1 MSSFTGRFKRSRS
14 KSEKATTP
22 PKVVFGDLGSAYA
35 TITQKGTSG
44 TPPSRGAI
52 HGGLASP
59 TETCTTW
66 SPLQSPRSDKS
77 ASAPL
82 LPNQRPN
89 AIRLSHLSGDLFLPK
104 GFGSSLPEASQVF
117 DPFSVTGHK
126 QDSVGPLEVKAELP
140 DVHYDMTDGETTDAS
155 YRGPEEANIIYSHN
169 YPDLPEDQ
177 PELCSKLSGA
187 GQINVCD
194 TPPPD
199 RCGTIRRIATRHNY
213 GEVGTND
220 DIRSFRGSH
229 IHVSTTEDDGE
240 FKGPAAL
247 QQDVTEEVQWSP
259 RPSSELYMLDNHAAG
274 PPSMTLPATPKN
286 REAFKYGEPY
296 DFSSPMAQT
305 SHSSHSYGNTRR
317 LLELSLPQF
326 PHASPINDNLFQNL
340 VNFAKEGQSSS
351 SHGHSSKSFA
361 TFSIE
366 DTQGNPITR
375 PVSQRE
381 FQHLETAISTNLR
394 RTSRT
399 SNTAADVEFRKVG
412 QISLTV
418 PEGSGS
424 EIGPGSSQTTCSSEH
439 EPDLDFNAVRPTPR
453 TRNGTPPLLFRSSSR
468 VKRETDWETVG
479 ESNQTTSSVADFSDS
494 ASGTP
499 PKSLLSVDA
508 SKVLKHPSH
517 PRYNQSWDLQQDV
530 HSGAFVLTPR
540 HRLSAGMSVPS
551 KNGVAPIPFQGA
563 RNYSH
568 PVPLTARHRHPFVS
582 HAPSMALSPSAVVLQ
597 QKQRPEAD
605 NKETAVESQDLSNWL
620 NTTGT
625 SALPAITGFAD
636 TYELST
642 VLEAP
647 PLPTKN
653 PYRQRRNFASDKQIG
668 LQDFLSS
675 PPRFV
680 RRSAQKSSRNTGQVS
695 SDMGVS
701 YDTEAAPGI
710 APASSSA
717 GPNSLVRLRSPR
729 RRSEEINEGKRG
741 EKGSNLGDGAGDKSH
756 SSNPFNC
763 PVQHQ
768 RHLTVT
774 EKIATGDGVTEPAV
788 AIVADTVSPPRRHAR
803 TRRSKCRPFC
813 PLPHPVYGSGPL
825 PECPRLK
832 RHDPDP
838 TPPAT
843 YEQRVARR
851 YLAICACLPVL
862 LPLYALR
869 YLDFMMRIHT
879 HGVYRAFP
887 EWERRAAWGILV
899 IWVMVALCV
908 VPFATFV
915 DRF

>member
-35 TITQKGTSG
+35 TITQKGTAG

-52 HGGLASP
+52 RGGVASP
-59 TETCTTW
+59 TEMYTTW
-66 SPLQSPRSDKS
+66 SPLQSPQSDKS

-82 LPNQRPN
+82 LPNKRPD

-104 GFGSSLPEASQVF
+104 GFGSSLPETSQVF
-117 DPFSVTGHK
+117 DPFSITGHK
-126 QDSVGPLEVKAELP
+126 QDSVGPSDVKTELP
-140 DVHYDMTDGETTDAS
+140 DVHYGMTDGKTTDAS
-155 YRGPEEANIIYSHN
+155 YGGPEEVNVISPYN

-177 PELCSKLSGA
+177 PELCSNLSGA
-187 GQINVCD
+187 GQIDVCD

-229 IHVSTTEDDGE
+229 IHVSNTEDDGE

-247 QQDVTEEVQWSP
+247 QQDITEEVQWSP
-259 RPSSELYMLDNHAAG
+259 RPSSDLYVLDNHAAERMAGG
-274 PPSMTLPATPKN
+274 PPSMTLPATPQN
-286 REAFKYGEPY
+286 RKAPKYGEPY
-296 DFSSPMAQT
+296 DCSSPMAQT
-305 SHSSHSYGNTRR
+305 SHSSQSYGNTRR
-317 LLELSLPQF
+317 LLELSLPHF

-366 DTQGNPITR
+366 ETQGNPITR
-375 PVSQRE
+375 PVSQGE
-381 FQHLETAISTNLR
+381 FQHLETAISAHLR

-399 SNTAADVEFRKVG
+399 SNTAAGVEFRRVG
-412 QISLTV
+412 QISLTFS
-418 PEGSGS
+418 EGSGS
-424 EIGPGSSQTTCSSEH
+424 EIGPGSSQTTSSSEH

-468 VKRETDWETVG
+468 AKRETDWETVG

-494 ASGTP
+494 ASGSP

-508 SKVLKHPSH
+508 SKVLKHPPH
-517 PRYNQSWDLQQDV
+517 PRYNHSWDLQQDV
-530 HSGAFVLTPR
+530 RSGAFVLTPR
-540 HRLSAGMSVPS
+540 HRLSAGISVPS
-551 KNGVAPIPFQGA
+551 NNGVAPIPFRGA

-582 HAPSMALSPSAVVLQ
+582 PAPSMAPSPSAVVLQ
-597 QKQRPEAD
+597 QKQHPDVD
-605 NKETAVESQDLSNWL
+605 NKETAIESQGSSTWLS
-620 NTTGT
+620 TTGT
-625 SALPAITGFAD
+625 STLLAITGFAE

-642 VLEAP
+642 VLKAP

-653 PYRQRRNFASDKQIG
+653 PYRQRRNFASDEQIE

-680 RRSAQKSSRNTGQVS
+680 PRSAQNSSRNTGQVS
-695 SDMGVS
+695 SDMGLS
-701 YDTEAAPGI
+701 CDTESAPIFTGI
-710 APASSSA
+710 TPASSSA

-729 RRSEEINEGKRG
+729 RRSE
-741 EKGSNLGDGAGDKSH
+741 
-756 SSNPFNC
+756 
-763 PVQHQ
+763 
-768 RHLTVT
+768 
-774 EKIATGDGVTEPAV
+774 
-788 AIVADTVSPPRRHAR
+788 
-803 TRRSKCRPFC
+803 
-813 PLPHPVYGSGPL
+813 GPL
-825 PECPRLK
+825 PACPRLK
-832 RHDPDP
+832 RHAPDP

-843 YEQRVARR
+843 YEQKVARR